1 MFTNNLRKKFSS
13 ISDRAGN
20 DLGKLGFTPN
30 ILTTFCLLFG
40 LLAAAFIYA
49 GKPAE
54 AILFLVLSGLMDFL
68 DGSVARTCHLE
79 SKFGGLYDSTVDKT
93 TEIAI
98 YIAIGMH
105 NPDLWTGASFA
116 MAMFMLSS
124 YVSKHAK
131 ASGGVGGGG
140 ILERKE
146 RMILLVIGLLW
157 APYMQYVLYI
167 IAGFSALT
175 CIQRFFRNYLV
186 LKGK

>member
-1 MFTNNLRKKFSS
+1 MFTSNLRKKFSS
-13 ISDRAGN
+13 ISNRAGN

-40 LLAAAFIYA
+40 LLAAAFIYT
-49 GKPAE
+49 GRPAE
-54 AILFLVLSGLMDFL
+54 AILFLILSGLMDFL
-68 DGSVARTCHLE
+68 DGSVARTCHME

-93 TEIAI
+93 TEIAV
-98 YIAIGMH
+98 YMAIGMN
-105 NPDLWTGASFA
+105 NPLLWTGASA
-116 MAMFMLSS
+116 AISMFMLSS

-131 ASGGVGGGG
+131 ASGGEGGGG

-146 RMILLVIGLLW
+146 RMILLVIGLVW

-175 CIQRFFRNYLV
+175 CLQRFLRNYWA